1 MRNLGIITKDGKFDQ
16 DAIQHY
22 AYFMKELVPPDLL
35 SSLMRA
41 KGHAFWDLMERISL
55 PLR

>member
-1 MRNLGIITKDGKFDQ
+1 MGSLIK

>member
-1 MRNLGIITKDGKFDQ
+1 LGIGIIGKDGKFDQ

-22 AYFMKELVPPDLL
+22 ADCLKELVPLDLL

-41 KGHAFWDLMERISL
+41 KVHAFWDLVAGISL
-55 PLR
+55 PIR